1 MEKIFLCI
9 LVCLFTFMVTSYANE
24 QPDDTKL
31 QTKHT
36 VKKPKCLSRH
46 CIAASNRI
54 FEYIDDKVD
63 PCEDFNEFACGGFN
77 KNTIIPDDKSR
88 WDIFSI
94 LTKEIEYHGRRLM
107 EEPIDDKNDF
117 ESYKKAKTFYK
128 ACMDEDKQNELGLE
142 PFREILAKAGG
153 WPVVEGD
160 KWDGKDFNIWD
171 QSIKFHELGYS
182 SDFFAEAFIYS
193 DAKNNSHRVL
203 YFDQANLGLSK
214 EYWDKGLD
222 EPEVKAYFQY
232 MVDAAVLLGAE
243 ETQAK
248 VELEKVRDFEM
259 RLANISAAKSERR
272 NKTKLYN
279 PTTLGEFPSDAGFPE
294 SWTDYVQKIFN
305 FGDDKLDIEDSERVI
320 IYDPNFYKNL
330 SSVLQNTDKRTLANY
345 AAWRMASSTMKYLT
359 SEARDIRQ
367 KYSKALTG
375 TYLMFMYLVS
385 NEANFYPER

>member
-9 LVCLFTFMVTSYANE
+9 LVCLFTLMVTSYANE

-142 PFREILAKAGG
+142 PFREILAKAGVG
-153 WPVVEGD
+153 PLLKVINGTEKILTSGIKALNFMSLD
-160 KWDGKDFNIWD
+160 IHQTSLQRLLSIQTQRIILIEFCILIKLIWD
-171 QSIKFHELGYS
+171 YQRSIG
-182 SDFFAEAFIYS
+182 
-193 DAKNNSHRVL
+193 
-203 YFDQANLGLSK
+203 
-214 EYWDKGLD
+214 
-222 EPEVKAYFQY
+222 
-232 MVDAAVLLGAE
+232 
-243 ETQAK
+243 TK
-248 VELEKVRDFEM
+248 V
-259 RLANISAAKSERR
+259 
-272 NKTKLYN
+272 
-279 PTTLGEFPSDAGFPE
+279 
-294 SWTDYVQKIFN
+294 
-305 FGDDKLDIEDSERVI
+305 
-320 IYDPNFYKNL
+320 
-330 SSVLQNTDKRTLANY
+330 
-345 AAWRMASSTMKYLT
+345 
-359 SEARDIRQ
+359 
-367 KYSKALTG
+367 
-375 TYLMFMYLVS
+375 
-385 NEANFYPER
+385 

>member
-9 LVCLFTFMVTSYANE
+9 LVCLFTLMVTSYANE

-142 PFREILAKAGG
+142 PFREILAKAGVG
-153 WPVVEGD
+153 PLLKVINGTEKILTSGIKALNFMSLD
-160 KWDGKDFNIWD
+160 IHQTSLQRLLSIQTQRIILIGFCILIKLIWD
-171 QSIKFHELGYS
+171 YQRSIG
-182 SDFFAEAFIYS
+182 
-193 DAKNNSHRVL
+193 
-203 YFDQANLGLSK
+203 
-214 EYWDKGLD
+214 
-222 EPEVKAYFQY
+222 
-232 MVDAAVLLGAE
+232 
-243 ETQAK
+243 TK
-248 VELEKVRDFEM
+248 V
-259 RLANISAAKSERR
+259 
-272 NKTKLYN
+272 
-279 PTTLGEFPSDAGFPE
+279 
-294 SWTDYVQKIFN
+294 
-305 FGDDKLDIEDSERVI
+305 
-320 IYDPNFYKNL
+320 
-330 SSVLQNTDKRTLANY
+330 
-345 AAWRMASSTMKYLT
+345 
-359 SEARDIRQ
+359 
-367 KYSKALTG
+367 
-375 TYLMFMYLVS
+375 
-385 NEANFYPER
+385 